1 METFLKILGVFF
13 DPAIWVIAVVIS
25 SIVTF
30 VVWHFE
36 KAAEHSVQRT
46 GERVPRK
53 CRYFSNHVGGRRTRR

>member
-13 DPAIWVIAVVIS
+13 DPAIWVIAIVIS

-36 KAAEHSVQRT
+36 NAAEQSVQADAGNGWQKFTRWLRGLFT
-46 GERVPRK
+46 PR
-53 CRYFSNHVGGRRTRR
+53 R